1 MGREECMTPW
11 QRLAYDLGQA
21 TRVAWFL
28 GHSRMAEQLTPPLL
42 EPVEVRGSLPTRA
55 ALLRDLLA
63 LLQQDRANIAAG
75 LYRLPDD
82 LAPDPVAAW
91 RASQRF
97 LSDIGRVG
105 LRRRRHGHREIAQSA
120 GHARYPDY
128 YLRNFHYQTDGYL
141 SEHSA
146 ELYDFQVEVLFNG
159 AADAMR
165 RQALV
170 ALARHLKGS
179 RLADQPLLD
188 VACGTGRFLRMVKHN
203 YPRLPVTGLDL
214 SRPYLAKA
222 REALAPWS
230 WTRLVEAAAERL
242 PFGDASFA
250 AVTCIYLFHELP
262 RRVRAEVTREMAR
275 VLRPG
280 GLLVLVDSL
289 QRGDE
294 PAFDGLLDL
303 FPAAYHEPYYADY
316 VRQDIVALFAEAGLQ
331 PQSNARAHMSKVVVA
346 AKPWPVLSC
355 GPALKARRDSQNR
368 EYGQRR

>member
-1 MGREECMTPW
+1 MRPW
-11 QRLAYDLGQA
+11 QRFAYDLGQA

-28 GHSRMAEQLTPPLL
+28 GHSRMAEQLTPPLS
-42 EPVEVRGSLPTRA
+42 EPVEVNGRLPTRA

-63 LLQQDRANIAAG
+63 LLLQDRANIASG

-82 LAPDPVAAW
+82 LAPDPLAAW

-97 LSDIGRVG
+97 LSDLGRVG
-105 LRRRRHGHREIAQSA
+105 LRRRQRGHREVAQAAA
-120 GHARYPDY
+120 GRRYPAY

-170 ALARHLKGS
+170 ALAGYLKGR

-214 SRPYLAKA
+214 SRPYLLKA
-222 REALAPWS
+222 QHALAPWS
-230 WTRLVEAAAERL
+230 WSRLVEGAAERL
-242 PFGDASFA
+242 PFAAASFA
-250 AVTCIYLFHELP
+250 MVTSIYLFHELP
-262 RRVRAEVTREMAR
+262 RRVRTQVAREMAR

-280 GLLVLVDSL
+280 GLLVFVDSL
-289 QRGDE
+289 QFGDE
-294 PAFDGLLDL
+294 AAFDGLLDL

-316 VRQDIVALFAEAGLQ
+316 VRHDVAALFGDAGLQ
-331 PQSNARAHMSKVVVA
+331 PVGTARAHMSKVVVA
-346 AKPWPVLSC
+346 AKP
-355 GPALKARRDSQNR
+355 
-368 EYGQRR
+368 

>member
-1 MGREECMTPW
+1 MVNDGQAHGSEPKGSDAMRPW

-21 TRVAWFL
+21 ARVGWYL
-28 GHSRMAEQLTPPLL
+28 GHSRMAEQLSPPLL
-42 EPVEVRGSLPTRA
+42 EPVEVNGTLPTRA

-63 LLQQDRANIAAG
+63 LLQQDRANIASG
-75 LYRLPDD
+75 LYRLPED
-82 LAPDPVAAW
+82 LAPAPRAAW

-97 LSDIGRVG
+97 LSDLGRVG
-105 LRRRRHGHREIAQSA
+105 LRRRQRGHREVALA
-120 GHARYPDY
+120 GTGTSYPDY

-141 SEHSA
+141 SARSA
-146 ELYDFQVEVLFNG
+146 DLYDFQVEVLFNG

-170 ALARHLKGS
+170 ALASHLKGR
-179 RLADQPLLD
+179 RLSDQPLLD
-188 VACGTGRFLRMVKHN
+188 VACGTGRFLAAIKHN

-222 REALAPWS
+222 GQALGRWS
-230 WTRLVEAAAERL
+230 WTRLVEGAAEHL
-242 PFGDASFA
+242 PFADASFA
-250 AVTCIYLFHELP
+250 AVTSIYLFHELP
-262 RRVRAEVTREMAR
+262 RRVRAEVAGEIAR

-280 GLLVLVDSL
+280 GMVVLVDSL

-316 VRQDIVALFAEAGLQ
+316 VRQDLADLLAEAGLR
-331 PQSNARAHMSKVVVA
+331 PVSKARAHMSTVVVA
-346 AKPWPVLSC
+346 TK
-355 GPALKARRDSQNR
+355 G
-368 EYGQRR
+368 

>member
-1 MGREECMTPW
+1 MKPW

-28 GHSRMAEQLTPPLL
+28 GHSRVAEQLTPPLL
-42 EPVEVRGSLPTRA
+42 EPVEVKGRLPTRN
-55 ALLRDLLA
+55 ALLRDLLT

-82 LAPDPVAAW
+82 LAPDPLAAW

-97 LSDIGRVG
+97 LSDLGRVG
-105 LRRRRHGHREIAQSA
+105 LRRRQRGHREVAQA
-120 GHARYPDY
+120 AANARYPAY

-165 RQALV
+165 RQAVV
-170 ALARHLKGS
+170 ALAGHLKGR

-188 VACGTGRFLRMVKHN
+188 VACGTGRFLRTVKHN

-222 REALAPWS
+222 QRALAPWS
-230 WTRLVEAAAERL
+230 WARLVEGEAERL
-242 PFGDASFA
+242 PFADASFA
-250 AVTCIYLFHELP
+250 VVTSIYLFHELP
-262 RRVRAEVTREMAR
+262 REVRAQVAREMAR

-280 GLLVLVDSL
+280 GRLVFVDSL
-289 QRGDE
+289 QLGDE

-303 FPAAYHEPYYADY
+303 FPAAYHEPYFADY
-316 VRQDIVALFAEAGLQ
+316 VRQDVTALFAEAGLR
-331 PQSNARAHMSKVVVA
+331 PVGKARAHMSKVVVA
-346 AKPWPVLSC
+346 ARP
-355 GPALKARRDSQNR
+355 
-368 EYGQRR
+368 

>member
-1 MGREECMTPW
+1 MTPW
-11 QRLAYDLGQA
+11 QRLAYDLTQA

-28 GHSRMAEQLTPPLL
+28 GHSRVAERLSPPLS
-42 EPVEVRGSLPTRA
+42 EPVEVEGQLPTRA
-55 ALLRDLLA
+55 ALLRDLFA

-75 LYRLPDD
+75 LYRLPED
-82 LAPDPVAAW
+82 LAPDPLAAW

-97 LSDIGRVG
+97 LSDLGRVG
-105 LRRRRHGHREIAQSA
+105 LRRRRRGHREVAQGTAKGS
-120 GHARYPDY
+120 YPAY

-141 SEHSA
+141 SERSA

-170 ALARHLKGS
+170 ALARHLKDR

-188 VACGTGRFLRMVKHN
+188 VACGTGRFLGMVKHN
-203 YPRLPVTGLDL
+203 YPRLPVVGLDL

-222 REALAPWS
+222 RRALADRS
-230 WTRLVEAAAERL
+230 WALLVEGAAERL
-242 PFGDASFA
+242 PFADASFA
-250 AVTCIYLFHELP
+250 VVSCLYLFHELP
-262 RRVRAEVTREMAR
+262 RRVRGRVAREMAR

-280 GLLVLVDSL
+280 GIVLFVDSL
-289 QRGDE
+289 QLGDE

-316 VRQDIVALFAEAGLQ
+316 VRQDVAGVLADAGLR
-331 PQSNARAHMSKVVVA
+331 PVSKARAHMSTVVA
-346 AKPWPVLSC
+346 AAKP
-355 GPALKARRDSQNR
+355 
-368 EYGQRR
+368 